1 MTSWLEFAQSRASKD
16 TFLKRITT
24 LEDFSN
30 ACTNSSFLA
39 IRIKDMIK
47 TNDSDRVLLQ
57 VGLAYLPSLE
67 PDEFLEC
74 SSANMPSL
82 IQFYNNKRVKAL
94 TVDVHIRQDVKD
106 EILALRDIPVRRN
119 VRFGKQITMHPNHL
133 GAAITGFLQGCLHN
147 NERNIVCVGFNPKGW
162 KYMRDYFPDAMSH
175 FSAYMDLRD
184 IARDAAPHS
193 GHIPGLRNCL
203 ELFHFDGELAG
214 TERVGEKTDNAG
226 EHAVA
231 VCAFATILLSSWNQ
245 ETFRYRIE
253 CASIARHWERKKS
266 RSEFTAEA
274 RFLVSVCTEARETLP
289 YCLKSSWRIAQQFH
303 AWNPKYAVRA
313 FHDEAYVQFHNKPDM
328 QTFINEMNGEVYP
341 SGETLS
347 VMTYEEREEE
357 IEEEPEQQDWHNQE
371 EEEQQETQQRTAWN
385 SARIVSWTSEDE
397 TSKEE
402 NGEEVY
408 DDDEMP
414 ELEEIDPAADWDL
427 LSD

>member
-1 MTSWLEFAQSRASKD
+1 MTSWLQFAQLRAPKD

-30 ACTNSSFLA
+30 ACTDSSFLA

-47 TNDSDRVLLQ
+47 TSDSDRVLLQ

-67 PDEFLEC
+67 PGEFLEC

-94 TVDVHIRQDVKD
+94 TVDVHIRQDEKA

-119 VRFGKQITMHPNHL
+119 VRFGKQITMHPDHL
-133 GAAITGFLQGCLHN
+133 GAAITGFLQGCLHK
-147 NERNIVCVGFNPKGW
+147 NERNLVCVGFNPKAW
-162 KYMRDYFPDAMSH
+162 KYMRDYFPEAMSH

-193 GHIPGLRNCL
+193 GHIPGLRDCL
-203 ELFHFDGELAG
+203 ELFHFNGELAG
-214 TERVGEKTDNAG
+214 TEKIGEKTDNAG

-231 VCAFATILLSSWNQ
+231 MCAFATILLSSWNQ
-245 ETFRYRIE
+245 ETFKYQLN
-253 CASIARHWERKKS
+253 
-266 RSEFTAEA
+266 A

-289 YCLKSSWRIAQQFH
+289 YCLKSSWSIAQQFH
-303 AWNPKYAVRA
+303 AWNPKYAIRA
-313 FHDEAYVQFHNKPDM
+313 SHDEAYVQFHNKPDM
-328 QTFINEMNGEVYP
+328 QTFINDMNGEVYP

-347 VMTYEEREEE
+347 VMTYEEREEGL
-357 IEEEPEQQDWHNQE
+357 EEEPEQQDWDNQE

-385 SARIVSWTSEDE
+385 SARIVSWISEDE
-397 TSKEE
+397 ASKEE
-402 NGEEVY
+402 NDEEVDD

-414 ELEEIDPAADWDL
+414 ELEEINPAADWDL
-427 LSD
+427 LSE